1 MSKYNRV
8 HQLGFVVPDMEAA
21 MDFYGAVYGVKRWY
35 RPVNEPQGELFF
47 EGRPFSDPGYDMAIG
62 YCGKTE
68 IELITV
74 GKVDNLYS
82 RYLAQNPAGGL
93 HHISFFVRNLDAWVE
108 EYKAKGFRVTQ
119 NGLVNGKRSKCRFA
133 YMTRPAEGLSCIV
146 EGAELRLGRLRL
158 PSAHRKLR
166 LVREYWMR
174 CIWRIWTQVICCF
187 SSCCSFFF
195 GKKRMRSC

>member
-82 RYLAQNPAGGL
+82 RYLAQNPAGASTTSASLSG
-93 HHISFFVRNLDAWVE
+93 IWTPGWRN
-108 EYKAKGFRVTQ
+108 
-119 NGLVNGKRSKCRFA
+119 
-133 YMTRPAEGLSCIV
+133 TRPRAS
-146 EGAELRLGRLRL
+146 
-158 PSAHRKLR
+158 
-166 LVREYWMR
+166 
-174 CIWRIWTQVICCF
+174 
-187 SSCCSFFF
+187 
-195 GKKRMRSC
+195 RSPRTAS

>member
-158 PSAHRKLR
+158 PSRGPLSFRLGLLTGDTLR
-166 LVREYWMR
+166 LR
-174 CIWRIWTQVICCF
+174 
-187 SSCCSFFF
+187 
-195 GKKRMRSC
+195 